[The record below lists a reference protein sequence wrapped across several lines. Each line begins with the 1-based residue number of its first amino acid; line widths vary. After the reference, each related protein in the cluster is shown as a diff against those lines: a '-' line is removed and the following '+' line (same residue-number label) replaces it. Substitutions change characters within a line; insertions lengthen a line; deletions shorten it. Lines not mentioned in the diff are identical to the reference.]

1 MLRPPLLYLSNA
13 HWARTLVT
21 RLRFARRT
29 ANRFVAGETA
39 DDAVAA
45 IKSLNA
51 THINATLDHLG
62 ESVRTEA
69 EAQHAAESYVY
80 VLEKIQKNKVCSN
93 VSIKLTQFGLDL
105 GADLC
110 TRNVRRVVEQAHG
123 LDNFVRI
130 DMEGSDYTDRTLAVF
145 RALRQE
151 FDNVGIVVQAYLYRT
166 EADVR
171 SLIASGARVRL
182 CKGAYQEPPDKAFPL
197 KADVDAN
204 YFKLGKVLL
213 DAARQGPPAGGAGR
227 FPPLP
232 ALATHD
238 EQLVGRLE
246 AYIDQIGL
254 PNEYYEFQMLFGIR
268 RDLQQRLASKG
279 RPVRVYVP
287 YGTEWYP
294 YFMRRLAERPAN
306 LWFFLSNL
314 VKR

>member
-1 MLRPPLLYLSNA
+1 MLRTPLLYLSNA
-13 HWARTLVT
+13 HWARSLVT
-21 RLRFARRT
+21 RLGFARRT
-29 ANRFVAGETA
+29 ASRFVAGQTA
-39 DDAVAA
+39 DDAISA
-45 IKSLNA
+45 IQALNSQN
-51 THINATLDHLG
+51 INATLDHLG
-62 ESVRTEA
+62 ESVSSEA

-80 VLEKIQKNKVCSN
+80 VLEKIQSHTACSN

-105 GADLC
+105 GEELC
-110 TRNVRRVVEQAHG
+110 ARNVRRVAEAARQ

-130 DMEGSDYTDRTLAVF
+130 DMEGSPYTDRTLAIF
-145 RALRQE
+145 RSLHQE

-166 EADVR
+166 EADVE

-182 CKGAYQEPPDKAFPL
+182 CKGAYQEPPDKAFPV

-204 YFKLGKVLL
+204 YFKLAKMLL
-213 DAARQGPPAGGAGR
+213 DAARQGPPAGDGGR
-227 FPPLP
+227 FPPMP

-238 EQLVGRLE
+238 EKLVARLE
-246 AYIDQIGL
+246 GYIDQIGL
-254 PNEYYEFQMLFGIR
+254 GRDFYEFQMLYGIR
-268 RDLQQRLASKG
+268 RDLQQRLAGKG